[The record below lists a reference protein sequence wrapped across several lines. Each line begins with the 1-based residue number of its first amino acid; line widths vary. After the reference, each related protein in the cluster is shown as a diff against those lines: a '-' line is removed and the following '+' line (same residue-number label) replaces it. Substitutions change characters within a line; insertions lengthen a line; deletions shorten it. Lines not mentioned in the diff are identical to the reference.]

1 MLTLP
6 SFEIVRPRTLRE
18 ATQALVGG
26 PSEAMA
32 LGGGTDLIAGMKQ
45 ALYTPRRLVALRRVA
60 ELRGI
65 RTGDDGGLVIGA
77 GTTLAAIE
85 SHPQIR
91 AAYPAFAEAARSV
104 ASPQIRNTGTLGG
117 NLCLDTRCVYFN
129 QSLFWRNAL
138 GYCLK
143 KDGTV
148 CHVVTGGRKCVA
160 AFSADT
166 PMPLTAYGAKI
177 LLASTRGERVIDV
190 RDLFTADGI
199 CNSTRAPDEV
209 LVEVRLPKPAQGVRA
224 SFCKVRPRASIDF
237 ASLSVSLTVRMRP
250 DETVDALTLMVGE
263 LGARPRTVSGLDDFC
278 VGKALERAL
287 IDRVAERTYAQC
299 HPLTNIG
306 VDPLWRREVIPVW
319 VRRAFERL
327 APSG

>member
-18 ATQALVGG
+18 ATAALSGG
-26 PSEAMA
+26 WSEAMP

-60 ELRGI
+60 EMRGMR
-65 RTGDDGGLVIGA
+65 RTDDGGLIIGA
-77 GTTLAAIE
+77 GTTLSTIE
-85 SHPQIR
+85 NDPYIR
-91 AAYPAFAEAARSV
+91 ATYPAFADAAG
-104 ASPQIRNTGTLGG
+104 AIAGPQIRNAGTLGG

-143 KDGTV
+143 KDGTA

-166 PMPLTAYGAKI
+166 PMPLMAYGAKI
-177 LLASTRGERVIDV
+177 LLASSRGERVIDV
-190 RDLFTADGI
+190 RELFTADGV
-199 CNSTRAPDEV
+199 CNSTRAPDEI
-209 LVEVRLPKPAQGVRA
+209 LVEVRLPKPAAGVRA

-250 DETVDALTLMVGE
+250 DQTVDGLTLMVGE
-263 LGARPRTVSGLDDFC
+263 LGARPRQVSGLDDIC
-278 VGKALERAL
+278 IGKSLEHGI
-287 IDRVAERTYAQC
+287 IDRVAERAYAQC

-306 VDPLWRREVIPVW
+306 VDPVWRREVIPVW

-327 APSG
+327 RASA